1 MKKEDWFKNWFDS
14 PYYHVLYKNRD
25 KNEANVFIQN
35 LVNWLQLDKSSTVL
49 DLGCGKGRHAI
60 ELKKNYKKVV
70 GIDLSK
76 KSIDEAIKIAPK
88 ETHFSVHD
96 MRDFQLNESF
106 NAIFNLFTS
115 FGYFSSMSDNL
126 KVLHQC
132 NKHLK
137 AKGLL
142 IIDFLNAEKVK
153 SELVQREKKTIDS
166 ITFEISKKII
176 ANNVV
181 KDIAFKD
188 NGRLHNFQE
197 SVQLLSM
204 DDFKSL
210 FQKSNFRLLDTF
222 GGYDLQQFNPISSK
236 RLILVAKKLET

>member
-1 MKKEDWFKNWFDS
+1 
-14 PYYHVLYKNRD
+14 
-25 KNEANVFIQN
+25 
-35 LVNWLQLDKSSTVL
+35 
-49 DLGCGKGRHAI
+49 
-60 ELKKNYKKVV
+60 
-70 GIDLSK
+70 
-76 KSIDEAIKIAPK
+76 
-88 ETHFSVHD
+88 
-96 MRDFQLNESF
+96 
-106 NAIFNLFTS
+106 
-115 FGYFSSMSDNL
+115 MSDNL

-132 NKHLK
+132 HKHLK

-181 KDIAFKD
+181 KNIAFTD
-188 NGRLHNFQE
+188 NGRLHKFQE
-197 SVQLLSM
+197 SVQLLSV

-222 GGYDLQQFNPISSK
+222 GDYDLHQFNPISSK

>member
-1 MKKEDWFKNWFDS
+1 M
-14 PYYHVLYKNRD
+14 
-25 KNEANVFIQN
+25 
-35 LVNWLQLDKSSTVL
+35 
-49 DLGCGKGRHAI
+49 
-60 ELKKNYKKVV
+60 
-70 GIDLSK
+70 
-76 KSIDEAIKIAPK
+76 
-88 ETHFSVHD
+88 
-96 MRDFQLNESF
+96 
-106 NAIFNLFTS
+106 
-115 FGYFSSMSDNL
+115 
-126 KVLHQC
+126 
-132 NKHLK
+132 
-137 AKGLL
+137 
-142 IIDFLNAEKVK
+142 NAEKVK

-181 KDIAFKD
+181 KNIAFKD